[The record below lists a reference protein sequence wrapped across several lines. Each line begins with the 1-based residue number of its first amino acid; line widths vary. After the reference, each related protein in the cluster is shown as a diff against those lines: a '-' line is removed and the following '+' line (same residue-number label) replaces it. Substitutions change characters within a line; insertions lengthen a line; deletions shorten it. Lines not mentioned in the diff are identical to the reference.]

1 MTLLDDI
8 QEEIK
13 RFREYTYVNP
23 NTIFMSRKFYGDLM
37 CECFYPLRQN
47 ELVTTVFGM
56 DIEVI
61 DDCEGFILDA
71 LTKE

>member
-8 QEEIK
+8 QEARKNWQESHCG
-13 RFREYTYVNP
+13 VP

-61 DDCEGFILDA
+61 DDCDGFILDA